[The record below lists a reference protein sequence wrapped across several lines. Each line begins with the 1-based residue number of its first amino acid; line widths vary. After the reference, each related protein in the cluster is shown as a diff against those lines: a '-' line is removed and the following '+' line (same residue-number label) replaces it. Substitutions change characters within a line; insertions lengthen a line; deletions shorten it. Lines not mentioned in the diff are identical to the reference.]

1 MNKDFSKH
9 QPIIDDFRGVVN
21 KANFDERF
29 SAATRQL
36 SNNERFLLKMELKR
50 LAGNCVRAIDLRGL
64 VDGECQ
70 LFDFEGQSHFLD
82 DVAIEAFKESV
93 ALYGGYT
100 FGVYE
105 SVKNAKN
112 SFRNIYKN
120 EQKTTKNIKKPSV
133 EKLQYPAKLSRLTNY
148 PNRVSERMNFSI
160 ILTLTLANNQILTT
174 NSIDISVKGIK
185 FKLINEVELA
195 KGDNITI
202 AFTGLEQEF
211 QFTKNQSL
219 VYQVKNTFR
228 DLDTQ
233 IIGCKRIN
241 IPKKDGFEHFLT
253 GYIQGNKR
261 RYKINL
267 DNSLNALQA
276 RSLEQYALV
285 KINELVIFLAHNVVS
300 ERIDISPRYVLTT
313 ANNQTT
319 YQYWRDKNSCSSLHY
334 LLDNARLKRLYN
346 EHKKDKKLLVFS
358 FIHKTQDIDYLYIFD
373 EEQFKEDSHF
383 FHQCLGFAAN
393 QASFMVSSL
402 SLCGLKKEQ
411 AYSPYTLSNA
421 ITKQQSYFNP
431 PLSEEV
437 NNIIEKLPYAVTIND
452 ITSASQV
459 IDYQSLDFEGIDLN
473 RLKKFGRK
481 QGQNKKRV
489 DEIALA
495 FGHQRQEMRF
505 KYITPVNVECEGI
518 NSAGKSADFSV
529 SGLKVNLDSPAL
541 LSTGDIVYCSFP
553 HLQKITSSFD
563 LKLLPYKVIKIN
575 KDKNV
580 INLRVSVKEHQHI
593 GRSFFKLLI
602 DKNQGKLTP
611 DEYAMLTPGLSGA
624 LRTLYAVNMATPSVI
639 VQSSG
644 SRYKFEKLVVG
655 EYSQPDRNT
664 LLKAMQ
670 RLSERNGY
678 YNLYPLLGNLKMS
691 NIFDQ
696 HVKKL
701 LATDLAAE
709 ELIYVAINW
718 SKKEVDKAVIIRKA
732 SDLNTPEITN
742 FFIKKSLKQGEFYC
756 LQLKLSRSD
765 EPHMP
770 HLAPELAYISA
781 YAIHRGKQ
789 LEQEIFSVAG
799 LLQIIDV
806 TQETLLRYGLK
817 N

>member
-9 QPIIDDFRGVVN
+9 QKIIDDFRGVVK

-29 SAATRQL
+29 SAVTKQL

-50 LAGNCVRAIDLRGL
+50 LAGDCVRAIDLRGL

-70 LFDFEGQSHFLD
+70 LFDFQGKSHFLD
-82 DVAIEAFKESV
+82 DVAIDVFKECV

-105 SVKNAKN
+105 SVKDAKN

-120 EQKTTKNIKKPSV
+120 EQTTTQSIKKPSV
-133 EKLQYPAKLSRLTNY
+133 EKLQYPAKMSRLTNY
-148 PNRVSERMNFSI
+148 PNRVAERMNFSI
-160 ILTLTLANNQILTT
+160 VLTLTLQNNQTLTT
-174 NSIDISVKGIK
+174 NSVDISIKGIK
-185 FKLINEVELA
+185 FKLIDQVELVE
-195 KGDNITI
+195 GDNIVI

-211 QFTKNQSL
+211 QFNKNQSL
-219 VYQVKNTFR
+219 EYQVKNTFR
-228 DLDTQ
+228 DMDTQ
-233 IIGCKRIN
+233 IIGCERIN
-241 IPKKDGFEHFLT
+241 VLKKDGFERFLS

-276 RSLEQYALV
+276 RTLEQYALV
-285 KINELVIFLAHNVVS
+285 KTNELVIFLAHNVVDERS
-300 ERIDISPRYVLTT
+300 EISPRYVLTT
-313 ANNQTT
+313 TNNRVL
-319 YQYWRDKNSCSSLHY
+319 YHYWRDKKNYSTLHY
-334 LLDNARLKRLYN
+334 LLNNARLKRLYN
-346 EHKKDKKLLVFS
+346 EHKKDNKLLVFS
-358 FIHKTQDIDYLYIFD
+358 FIHNTKNHDYFYIFD
-373 EEQFKEDSHF
+373 EEQFKGDSEF

-393 QASFMVSSL
+393 QSSFMVSSL
-402 SLCGLKKEQ
+402 GLYSLKKEQ

-421 ITKQQSYFNP
+421 MTKQQSYLNP

-437 NNIIEKLPYAVTIND
+437 NNIIEKLPYVVTVND
-452 ITSASQV
+452 ITSASKI
-459 IDYQSLDFEGIDLN
+459 IDYQSLDYDGIDLE
-473 RLKKFGRK
+473 RLKKFGRT
-481 QGQNKKRV
+481 QGKYKKRV

-518 NSAGKSADFSV
+518 NSSGKSADFSV
-529 SGLKVNLDSPAL
+529 SGLKVNLESPASL
-541 LSTGDIVYCSFP
+541 NNGDIVYCSFP

-575 KDKNV
+575 KEKNV

-602 DKNQGKLTP
+602 DKNQTKLTP
-611 DEYAMLTPGLSGA
+611 DEYAMLTPGLSEA
-624 LRTLYAVNMATPSVI
+624 LRTLYAVNMATPSAI

-655 EYSQPDRNT
+655 EYSQPSRNM
-664 LLKAMQ
+664 LLNAMQ
-670 RLSERNGY
+670 RLSDRNGY
-678 YNLYPLLGNLKMS
+678 YNLYPLLGNLKLS
-691 NIFDQ
+691 HCFDQ
-696 HVKKL
+696 YIKKL

-718 SKKEVDKAVIIRKA
+718 SKKEVDKSVIIRKA

-770 HLAPELAYISA
+770 HLTPELAYISA

-789 LEQEIFSVAG
+789 LEQEIFSVTG

-806 TQETLLRYGLK
+806 TQETLLRYRLK